1 MIVLQISIYRPDGKL
16 AAMMIQT
23 QMVLPRTSAIPPGEG
38 GGEA

>member
-1 MIVLQISIYRPDGKL
+1 MILVQISIYRPDGKI

-23 QMVLPRTSAIPPGEG
+23 QMVLPKASATPAADG